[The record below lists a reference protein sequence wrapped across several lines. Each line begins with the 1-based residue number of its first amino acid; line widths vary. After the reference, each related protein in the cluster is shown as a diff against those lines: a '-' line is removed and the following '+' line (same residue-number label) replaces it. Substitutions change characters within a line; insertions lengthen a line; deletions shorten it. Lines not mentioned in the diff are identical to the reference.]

1 MEYNK
6 KRMEYMDYK
15 VPGWDRMCNSGCPRT
30 KNMKTELI
38 GEARR
43 EKFGGPKGYFG
54 I

>member
-6 KRMEYMDYK
+6 KAMKEMPI
-15 VPGWDRMCNSGCPRT
+15 PGWDRMCNSGCPRT
-30 KNMKTELI
+30 SNMETELV

-43 EKFGGPKGYFG
+43 KKYGGPEGYFG